1 MKPPE
6 FLDFHL
12 KSLMQTG
19 WSCIQ
24 DSGDFNDKMKR
35 IVCEG
40 SFLVTA
46 DVVSLH
52 PSIPHKGILTLKKQ
66 YLRISPLKDPN

>member
-1 MKPPE
+1 
-6 FLDFHL
+6 
-12 KSLMQTG
+12 MQTG
-19 WSCIQ
+19 RSCIH

-52 PSIPHKGILTLKKQ
+52 PSIPHNFNIKKT
-66 YLRISPLKDPN
+66 IFKNKSPQGSLLMIWLS